1 MRQLKFLLLGVRWPG
16 FFRDLAMG
24 QITPRLLITAVAAVI
39 SMSLVPLLIRSTA
52 ANEITIG
59 LVRLAIAV
67 GLLSPFILL
76 RSDLRKL
83 TGSDWLGLSYIGIAF
98 GFHWL
103 TYFISIKMSSA
114 SIAALSISTYGIHLL
129 LLNWLLKGQVIRL
142 VEWAA
147 VILCFVGVVL
157 IAPSFNLRDQM
168 TLGMLV
174 GIFSGF
180 LYASLPLLHQ
190 RILRVPTMNRAW
202 GQFLFA
208 SLVFLPGLGYS
219 NWDLS
224 GGDWWRLLV
233 LGVVCTVIGHSL
245 WVKSSS
251 ELPPVIT
258 SVAYYLYVPLAM
270 TGSFLF
276 LGETITATMIL
287 GACFIITANISIAV
301 LAWRRSNRLRQG
313 AVLD

>member
-1 MRQLKFLLLGVRWPG
+1 
-16 FFRDLAMG
+16 MG
-24 QITPRLLITAVAAVI
+24 QITPRLLITALLAVI
-39 SMSLVPLLIRSTA
+39 SMSLVPLLIRSTE

-67 GLLSPFILL
+67 GLLSPFILW
-76 RSDLRKL
+76 RGKL
-83 TGSDWLGLSYIGIAF
+83 GSLTRREWLGLGYIGIAF
-98 GFHWL
+98 GCHWL

-129 LLNWLLKGQVIRL
+129 LLNWLLKGQVIRV
-142 VEWAA
+142 VEWGA

-157 IAPSFNLRDQM
+157 IAPSFDLRDQM

-174 GIFSGF
+174 GVFSGF
-180 LYASLPLLHQ
+180 IYACLPLLHQ
-190 RILRVPTMNRAW
+190 RIIRVPTMNRAW
-202 GQFLFA
+202 GQFVFA
-208 SLVFLPGLGYS
+208 SLVFLPGIGYS

-224 GGDWWRLLV
+224 GGDWWRLAV
-233 LGVVCTVIGHSL
+233 LGVVCTVIGHTL

-258 SVAYYLYVPLAM
+258 SVAYYLYVPIAM
-270 TGSFLF
+270 VGSFFF
-276 LGETITATMIL
+276 LEETITGSMVL

-301 LAWRRSNRLRQG
+301 FSWRRSRRLRQL
-313 AVLD
+313 ALD